1 MKMNTDSYIAPVWQ
15 LRVNSDGVVPGSA
28 KYHCFVGDKS
38 LCETAYQNTS
48 FYDDG
53 ITCESAA
60 ILERPNLVCKRCLTK
75 WKKQYQVE
83 G

>member
-1 MKMNTDSYIAPVWQ
+1 MKMNTDSHIAPVWQ
-15 LRVNSDGVVPGSA
+15 LRVNSDGVVTGSA
-28 KYHCFVGDKS
+28 KYHCFVDDES
-38 LCETAYQNTS
+38 LCGTAVQNTS

-60 ILERPNLVCKRCLTK
+60 IVERPNLVCKRCLAK
-75 WKKQYQVE
+75 WKAQYQVE

>member
-1 MKMNTDSYIAPVWQ
+1 MNTNSFIAPVWQ

-28 KYHCFVGDKS
+28 RYHCFVNDES
-38 LCETAYQNTS
+38 LCGTVYQNTS

-60 ILERPNLVCKRCLTK
+60 IVERPNLVCKRCFGK
-75 WKKQYQVE
+75 WKKLYQAE